1 MNIIDIFFPRKCFGC
16 GLGGYYLC
24 PECVCKAKVP
34 RLTCPKCNGF
44 SPDGVV
50 HIRCREPFGL
60 DGRVSLWK
68 HSGGVRKAITGMKYK
83 FALEIAKELAEYA
96 AKRIAEKKLFFPKNS
111 VLIPI
116 PLYWHRKNWRGFNQ
130 SEEIGKLIAEKLGWG
145 FDKGLLARKA
155 SKKPQASLKREERK
169 TNIKGVFSLIKFPDR
184 NMPIILFDD
193 VWTTGSTVKE
203 ATKILK
209 KEGVKRINCLT
220 LTS

>member
-24 PECVCKAKVP
+24 PECVRKARPP
-34 RLTCPKCNGF
+34 RLACPKCNNF
-44 SPDGVV
+44 SSYGVT

-60 DGRVSLWK
+60 DGRISLWR
-68 HSGGVRKAITGMKYK
+68 HTGGVRKAIAGMKYK
-83 FALEIAKELAEYA
+83 FALEIAKEMAEYA
-96 AKRIAEKKLFFPKNS
+96 AKELEKKKLFFPKSS
-111 VLIPI
+111 VLVPI

-145 FDKGLLARKA
+145 FDKNFLVRKA

-169 TNIKGVFSLIKFPDR
+169 TNIKGVFSLIKSPGK

-193 VWTTGSTVKE
+193 VWTTGSTIKE

-209 KEGVKRINCLT
+209 EEGVKRVNCLT